1 MDFITIKFGI
11 QCTKW
16 SEMVVS
22 AKEASGWARGGWR
35 RLVEGASAL
44 RRTAQTGDLL
54 VFQRKLVVV
63 SDFLVHT
70 NRLLWIYH
78 NLLLALNGN
87 DLCVTV
93 RLEQKCFEVNALV
106 LSHKQQWRPVVVYC
120 PVSYLV
126 GSMPSHGLPL
136 RYWPL
141 CAISMTYVRV
151 ITHS

>member
-1 MDFITIKFGI
+1 
-11 QCTKW
+11 
-16 SEMVVS
+16 MVVS

-35 RLVEGASAL
+35 RLVEGASTL
-44 RRTAQTGDLL
+44 RRTTQTGDLL

-70 NRLLWIYH
+70 NRLLRIYH

-106 LSHKQQWRPVVVYC
+106 HSHEQQ
-120 PVSYLV
+120 
-126 GSMPSHGLPL
+126 
-136 RYWPL
+136 
-141 CAISMTYVRV
+141 
-151 ITHS
+151 

>member
-1 MDFITIKFGI
+1 
-11 QCTKW
+11 
-16 SEMVVS
+16 MVVS

-35 RLVEGASAL
+35 RLVEGASTL

-70 NRLLWIYH
+70 NRLLRIYH

-93 RLEQKCFEVNALV
+93 RLEQKCFKVNALV
-106 LSHKQQWRPVVVYC
+106 LSHEQQPVVA
-120 PVSYLV
+120 S
-126 GSMPSHGLPL
+126 
-136 RYWPL
+136 
-141 CAISMTYVRV
+141 T
-151 ITHS
+151 